1 MAISRNELID
11 YAEQHAGLECSEVVL
26 RSSVSRAYYAAFH
39 ALLPLVELLPPSS
52 KSRGSNVTHAEVTE
66 RISEWR
72 VSDVC
77 PQLGDYREI
86 KGRALRAMETA
97 RAKRV
102 IADYRLGHTVSAQEC
117 AAQLVRV
124 QQIVRSADAL
134 LDVVNRNPLESV
146 GESAG

>member
-11 YAEQHAGLECSEVVL
+11 FAEQHAGSECSEVMM
-26 RSSVSRAYYAAFH
+26 RSSISRAYYAAFH

-52 KSRGSNVTHAEVTE
+52 KCRGLDVTHVEVTE
-66 RISEWR
+66 RISEWK
-72 VSDVC
+72 VGGVC
-77 PQLGDYREI
+77 PQLNDFRDV

-102 IADYRLGHTVSAQEC
+102 IADYRLGHDVNGQEC

-124 QQIVRSADAL
+124 RQVVRAADTL
-134 LDVVNRNPLESV
+134 LGVVNGKSL
-146 GESAG
+146 ESAG